1 MWIRLCLIALLA
13 CGLQPAWAQTI
24 QVTPQVRAELQWHAP
39 QGLDQGQAAWLGLNL
54 KHQKDW
60 HTYWKNPGDSGLPTA
75 FEWRLPAGVSVG
87 ETLWP
92 VPKKLP
98 LGELVNYGFE
108 GEATLV
114 IPLRFEPG
122 FKPPQG
128 PLSVGMTAHWL
139 VCRNE
144 CIPQSAEFRID
155 LPWRGGN
162 QLSASIEAT
171 LQAQPRTYPGE
182 VQARVVDGQLLITA
196 SNTPP
201 QMQGQKLGLFPEQ
214 NEVIASPAEQHPR
227 ARTGWQGGI
236 YTARLPL
243 SDLRT
248 QAPTELTWW
257 WVVGEGPRAQAWR
270 VITPVQGPWPDLTEP
285 GQKMNPV
292 AANPGTDLGLWGA
305 WLGAWLGGLLLNL
318 MPCVLP
324 VLALKM
330 FALGRAQLSPAMRQ
344 LQGWAYTLGVLVF
357 MLGLGAGL
365 LALRAAGQAV
375 GWGFQLQSP
384 WVVGILALLFALISL
399 NLLGWIELERL
410 LPSGFGHWSA
420 RHPAADAFL
429 TGLLSVVVAAPCS
442 APFMG
447 ASLGLAVTLP
457 WQQALSVFAVL
468 GLGLASPYL
477 LACYVPALVRFLPR
491 PGVWM
496 NRLRQW
502 LAVPMLATVVWLTWI
517 LGQQLSA
524 PAEATQQAQAAT
536 TPDSSAGQWWPWTPE
551 VVEQARR
558 QGRTVLVDFTAAW
571 CITCQVNKRTT
582 LERPELMDALRTGHV
597 LALRA
602 DWTRHDPAI
611 TQALAD
617 LGRTGIPVYA
627 IYKPNAAPQV
637 LSELIT
643 LQDVLD
649 ALK

>member
-144 CIPQSAEFRID
+144 CIPQSAEFRME
-155 LPWRGGN
+155 LPWRSGN

-227 ARTGWQGGI
+227 AER
-236 YTARLPL
+236 RP
-243 SDLRT
+243 
-248 QAPTELTWW
+248 EH
-257 WVVGEGPRAQAWR
+257 RAE
-270 VITPVQGPWPDLTEP
+270 PDL
-285 GQKMNPV
+285 
-292 AANPGTDLGLWGA
+292 
-305 WLGAWLGGLLLNL
+305 
-318 MPCVLP
+318 
-324 VLALKM
+324 
-330 FALGRAQLSPAMRQ
+330 
-344 LQGWAYTLGVLVF
+344 
-357 MLGLGAGL
+357 
-365 LALRAAGQAV
+365 
-375 GWGFQLQSP
+375 
-384 WVVGILALLFALISL
+384 
-399 NLLGWIELERL
+399 
-410 LPSGFGHWSA
+410 
-420 RHPAADAFL
+420 
-429 TGLLSVVVAAPCS
+429 
-442 APFMG
+442 
-447 ASLGLAVTLP
+447 
-457 WQQALSVFAVL
+457 
-468 GLGLASPYL
+468 
-477 LACYVPALVRFLPR
+477 
-491 PGVWM
+491 
-496 NRLRQW
+496 
-502 LAVPMLATVVWLTWI
+502 
-517 LGQQLSA
+517 
-524 PAEATQQAQAAT
+524 AE
-536 TPDSSAGQWWPWTPE
+536 PE
-551 VVEQARR
+551 VV
-558 QGRTVLVDFTAAW
+558 D
-571 CITCQVNKRTT
+571 
-582 LERPELMDALRTGHV
+582 ER
-597 LALRA
+597 
-602 DWTRHDPAI
+602 TRHRGEDDRRAQDPEHHASRPAI
-611 TQALAD
+611 RRRNHGHDGILPREREPEI
-617 LGRTGIPVYA
+617 GRAHV
-627 IYKPNAAPQV
+627 
-637 LSELIT
+637 
-643 LQDVLD
+643 
-649 ALK
+649 